1 MGITCSPLRTLR
13 PLRSSLTQVESP
25 RIFPGAVAPQRHYRV
40 DADGVG
46 IAVNE
51 WGDERDPVLVMVH
64 GGADFSRTFDV
75 FAPLFAAAG
84 WRVVA
89 WDHRG
94 HGDSDHTH
102 LYSFEADLRD
112 ATRVL
117 DAVAPRRPVAVLGHS
132 KGGSILTSLAEAQP
146 FRFRSFINLD
156 GIPYRRP
163 GPDLPEYQRADALNT
178 EITGWLEHRRRSA
191 TGSRK
196 PGTIEELARRR
207 AQMNPRLSTEWLEY
221 LVTVGAREDA
231 DGWRWKLDPSMR
243 MGGFGP
249 WKPEYGL
256 FRLAGLGVPFLGV
269 LVGADEPMGWGTKP
283 HQVEKWMPRNG
294 RLEYFDDLGHFIH
307 IEQPKMVADMALEF
321 LGAPA

>member
-1 MGITCSPLRTLR
+1 M
-13 PLRSSLTQVESP
+13 ESP
-25 RIFPGAVAPQRHYRV
+25 RTFPGAVAPQRHYRV

-132 KGGSILTSLAEAQP
+132 KGGSILTSLAEAQA

-156 GIPYRRP
+156 GIP
-163 GPDLPEYQRADALNT
+163 
-178 EITGWLEHRRRSA
+178 
-191 TGSRK
+191 
-196 PGTIEELARRR
+196 
-207 AQMNPRLSTEWLEY
+207 
-221 LVTVGAREDA
+221 
-231 DGWRWKLDPSMR
+231 
-243 MGGFGP
+243 
-249 WKPEYGL
+249 
-256 FRLAGLGVPFLGV
+256 
-269 LVGADEPMGWGTKP
+269 
-283 HQVEKWMPRNG
+283 
-294 RLEYFDDLGHFIH
+294 
-307 IEQPKMVADMALEF
+307 
-321 LGAPA
+321 

>member
-1 MGITCSPLRTLR
+1 M
-13 PLRSSLTQVESP
+13 RSSLTQVESP
-25 RIFPGAVAPQRHYRV
+25 RTFPGAVAPQRHYRV

-221 LVTVGAREDA
+221 LVTVGARKDA

-269 LVGADEPMGWGTKP
+269 LVGADEPMGWGT
-283 HQVEKWMPRNG
+283 
-294 RLEYFDDLGHFIH
+294 
-307 IEQPKMVADMALEF
+307 
-321 LGAPA
+321 